1 MKWLLLTS
9 ASLMALMAG
18 SAAAGA
24 KTFYYTGAIVDY
36 TIPVTGTYEIVASG
50 ASGGNANDDN
60 LGGPGS
66 RGFAGGGQGA
76 EVRGNFSLAAGYK
89 LTIAVGGAG
98 GESSVVRYAGGGGG
112 GTFVIGSTGRPLIVA
127 GGGGGAGGGV
137 HGGKGQYGY
146 SAGLN
151 DTTYSEDGFGTVIH
165 RGLGGVLGG
174 GGIGGGYGGGG
185 GGGGFLSSGSAG
197 VDGTGGGG
205 GAFPT
210 LKGGLSNG
218 AGGTGGFGGG
228 GGAGLT
234 TAGPGHAVSYG
245 GGGGGG
251 GYTGGG
257 GGQGVYYAGHAFYGG
272 GGGGGGSYDSG
283 TNPLVT
289 ISDNA
294 SSEPTNGQVIIAQLV
309 GGETP
314 SVPEPSTRAMMATG
328 LAGLAALRLR
338 RRRKA

>member
-36 TIPVTGTYEIVASG
+36 TIPVTGTYEIVAYG

-127 GGGGGAGGGV
+127 GGGGAGGGV

-205 GAFPT
+205 GGAFPT

-218 AGGTGGFGGG
+218 AGGTGGFSGG

-234 TAGPGHAVSYG
+234 TAGPGHAVS
-245 GGGGGG
+245 
-251 GYTGGG
+251 
-257 GGQGVYYAGHAFYGG
+257 YGG

-314 SVPEPSTRAMMATG
+314 SVPEPSTWAMMATG